1 MRNRTSLS
9 GAGSYTVTS
18 YNDIFG
24 VMSYLI
30 GSTNYQVKKDATSG
44 EMTNVQYYYLM
55 PLYNATN
62 EKVSVAYGNFLSGSS
77 LRCVRDTA
85 K

>member
-1 MRNRTSLS
+1 M
-9 GAGSYTVTS
+9 VTS
-18 YNDIFG
+18 YDGIYG

-30 GSTNYQVKKDATSG
+30 GSTMYQTQTNDDGSLN
-44 EMTNVQYYYLM
+44 NVQYYYFM

-62 EKVSVAYGNFLSGSS
+62 EKVSVAYGNFLSGASV
-77 LRCVRDTA
+77 RCVKD